1 MLYYSRT
8 KINDPRKGKLI
19 KITKNKINN
28 SGEIEETFE
37 EIMKFIKKDLTYYL
51 ERDKH
56 IFIYTLSEK
65 EKIETLLS
73 SRAVNKK
80 LKEKIRLFLNL

>member
-28 SGEIEETFE
+28 SGKIEETFE
-37 EIMKFIKKDLTYYL
+37 EIIKFIKKRLSYYL
-51 ERDKH
+51 ERNEY
-56 IFIYTLSEK
+56 IFNYTLSEK
-65 EKIETLLS
+65 EKIEALLS
-73 SRAVNKK
+73 SKAVNKK
-80 LKEKIRLFLNL
+80 LKEKINLYCNL